1 MKALQL
7 IIIIGNFSHF
17 CRSGG
22 ILVVE
27 KSVLF
32 FWFVSEKPGKIIEC
46 GKSNIKLKSARL
58 YYAKTKKVVYY
69 CDLSSLPIEYET
81 ILPQSIFVRVTGN
94 WRRRALNVVS
104 DMVW

>member
-27 KSVLF
+27 KSVLYF
-32 FWFVSEKPGKIIEC
+32 GLSRKNQEKIIEC
-46 GKSNIKLKSARL
+46 EKSNIK
-58 YYAKTKKVVYY
+58 
-69 CDLSSLPIEYET
+69 
-81 ILPQSIFVRVTGN
+81 
-94 WRRRALNVVS
+94 
-104 DMVW
+104 